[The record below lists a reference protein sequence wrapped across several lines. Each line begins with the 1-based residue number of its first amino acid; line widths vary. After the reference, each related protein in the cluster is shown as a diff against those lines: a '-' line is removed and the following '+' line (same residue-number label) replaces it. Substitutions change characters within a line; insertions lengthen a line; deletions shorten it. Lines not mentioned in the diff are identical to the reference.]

1 MQDSLERLLM
11 WIRNLATYF
20 RGPPWVPT
28 WGATGTVSGLDE
40 SAKAQSG
47 GTNFGL
53 PAPVKPALQ
62 AGHR

>member
-1 MQDSLERLLM
+1 M